1 MENKIKSYLRQHF
14 ITGFIIL
21 SIALI
26 AFLTYRDTLGYFFT
40 DNNTLAGIELSRI
53 QSSNDVIRIFS
64 QEVIPNMPFYRPI
77 TILFFSLDYSI
88 WKLNPF
94 GYHLTDLI
102 LHILVS
108 ILVFFLIRLLT
119 NGKQGT
125 AWLSAI
131 IFTTHPIL
139 VLIVPAILRLD
150 ILPTLFLLLS
160 LLLFLKHLSTV
171 SHKKYLLLF
180 SILFYVL
187 ALGSKETAIIL
198 PPLIFSYLMIFS
210 FPDEEPFK
218 NRLVQTIKKCLPY
231 IIVTLTYLAWRTY
244 ILQGI
249 GGFGKSFGRTRGVL
263 GVIQSLIK
271 ICTAYFVDL
280 VYPVDFLRLNSLF
293 SPFSTT
299 FKQIGFLS
307 ALFALLTLLFFYRG
321 AIFRIM
327 NYDAKLPIK
336 TLKILLATVVILSLI
351 GILVYPSISPYIN
364 QVIQKAYY
372 GEGPKFLT
380 DRMET
385 IYTSPVEY
393 YFFKV
398 RDLTLNLLSFSLF
411 FSAICL
417 IIIHQRDKI
426 KSSFISSVHG
436 KLVLFLLIWLLL
448 PLCIFLI
455 TTTFMDRYMYM
466 SVIPFCSI
474 LSIMLVKG
482 FQSIRQR
489 IKVSQLFNRTVITF
503 LFIAGLS
510 VSLLAYSPLVRNH
523 KEWEYTATIK
533 QTFLHKLA
541 EILHGQPNNTI
552 IHIYNLPSRV
562 YYEARTSP
570 IKELWCIDYSIVKA
584 WLDLKFPDN
593 SFEVI
598 INSISPI
605 KASKSDL
612 DSEIQL
618 EITTEWNKKEE
629 INVIIDSSNFI

>member
-1 MENKIKSYLRQHF
+1 MENKIKSYLSQRL

-40 DNNTLAGIELSRI
+40 DPNILPTIELSRI
-53 QSSNDVIRIFS
+53 QSSNDVVKIFS
-64 QEVIPNMPFYRPI
+64 EQVLPGMPFYRPI
-77 TILFFSLDYSI
+77 TILFFSLDYSV

-108 ILVFFLIRLLT
+108 VLVFFLIRFLT

-150 ILPTLFLLLS
+150 IIPTLFLLLS

-187 ALGSKETAIIL
+187 ALGSKEIAIIL

-231 IIVTLTYLAWRTY
+231 FIVTFIYLIWRTY

-249 GGFGKSFGRTRGVL
+249 GGFPTSFGGIL
-263 GVIQSLIK
+263 EPLAVIQLLIK
-271 ICTAYFVDL
+271 ICAAYFVDL
-280 VYPVDFLRLNSLF
+280 LYPVDFLRLNSLF

-299 FKQIGFLS
+299 LKQIGFLS
-307 ALFALLTLLFFYRG
+307 ALFALLTLLFFYREG
-321 AIFRIM
+321 IFRIINHNANGM
-327 NYDAKLPIK
+327 IK
-336 TLKILLATVVILSLI
+336 TLKILLAMIVILSLI
-351 GILVYPSISPYIN
+351 GILAYPSISPYIN
-364 QVIQKAYY
+364 QLLQEAYH
-372 GEGPKFLT
+372 GEGPKLLT
-380 DRMET
+380 DRMESGF
-385 IYTSPVEY
+385 TSPVEY
-393 YFFKV
+393 YFYKV
-398 RDLTLNLLSFSLF
+398 RDLTLNSLSFALF

-417 IIIHQRDKI
+417 IIIHQRNKI
-426 KSSFISSVHG
+426 KNFFISSAHG
-436 KLVLFLLIWLLL
+436 KLVVFLLIWLLL
-448 PLCIFLI
+448 PLCIFLM

-466 SVIPFCSI
+466 SVIPFSSI
-474 LSIMLVKG
+474 LSIILIES
-482 FQSIRQR
+482 FQSIRRR
-489 IKVSQLFNRTVITF
+489 IRGFGTVVTF
-503 LFIAGLS
+503 LITAGLS
-510 VSLLAYSPLVRNH
+510 VSLFAYSPLVKTYR
-523 KEWEYTATIK
+523 EWEYTANIK
-533 QTFLHKLA
+533 RMFLHRLS
-541 EILHGQPNNTI
+541 EIIPELSNNTV

-562 YYEARTSP
+562 FYQGDTSP
-570 IKELWCIDYSIVKA
+570 IKTLWCLDYFVVKS
-584 WLDLKFPDN
+584 WLNFNYPKN
-593 SFEVI
+593 HFEVI
-598 INSISPI
+598 IHSRSSIVASP
-605 KASKSDL
+605 SNL